1 MAMGETHPPRL
12 DRNSNGMIH
21 RFDRFNIGFPQGSS
35 SKIAPDSAYA
45 VRQDTALPS
54 VKRRFPQIVRARGEM
69 AFSVC
74 CLARAW
80 GVRLKLGFGNWNRG
94 ANGVSL
100 GSVDQVDRERED
112 DDDHHVQS
120 NVEQVSLE

>member
-21 RFDRFNIGFPQGSS
+21 RVGRFNIGLPVGLSS
-35 SKIAPDSAYA
+35 QVAPDSAYA

-54 VKRRFPQIVRARGEM
+54 VNRRIPRMVRARGEM
-69 AFSVC
+69 AFSVY
-74 CLARAW
+74 CLAQAW
-80 GVRLKLGFGNWNRG
+80 GVRLTLGFGNCNRG

-100 GSVDQVDRERED
+100 GSVDQVDRDRED

-120 NVEQVSLE
+120 DVEQVSLK

>member
-21 RFDRFNIGFPQGSS
+21 RVGRFNIGLPVGLSS
-35 SKIAPDSAYA
+35 QVAPDSVYA
-45 VRQDTALPS
+45 VCQDTALPS
-54 VKRRFPQIVRARGEM
+54 VKRRFPQMVRARGEM
-69 AFSVC
+69 AFSAC
-74 CLARAW
+74 CLPRPCGAR
-80 GVRLKLGFGNWNRG
+80 RKLGFGNWKRG

-112 DDDHHVQS
+112 DDHHQVQS
-120 NVEQVSLE
+120 DVEQVSLK

>member
-21 RFDRFNIGFPQGSS
+21 RLGRFNIGLPVGLSS
-35 SKIAPDSAYA
+35 QVAPDSAYA
-45 VRQDTALPS
+45 VCQDTALPS
-54 VKRRFPQIVRARGEM
+54 VKRRFPQMVRARRDGL
-69 AFSVC
+69 SVC
-74 CLARAW
+74 CLPRAW

-94 ANGVSL
+94 ANGISL

-112 DDDHHVQS
+112 DDHHHVQS
-120 NVEQVSLE
+120 DVEQVSLK